1 MISHPYRELI
11 ETSYNFVFILFYF
24 MEIRGVGGLEP
35 HVDNSYI
42 DVVSY
47 ASIWILGVGFVR
59 WRWAEVMGR
68 GPYSTQVSSS
78 ILYSNSTLGSML
90 TVLLDL

>member
-1 MISHPYRELI
+1 MGFNGPISGSTRPFNIPIGSLVSLRKLSSTIEMISHPYRELI

-47 ASIWILGVGFVR
+47 ASI
-59 WRWAEVMGR
+59 
-68 GPYSTQVSSS
+68 
-78 ILYSNSTLGSML
+78 
-90 TVLLDL
+90 